1 MPCCV
6 VTAFTNALWR
16 DLPFGPMSCLNFSAI
31 TMVLSSRYIQRQY
44 LLANKLFWV
53 STLTEADIAFV
64 RAEILSHFAI
74 FTAILLSILEFSPFT
89 KDHSPF
95 FSWFR
100 LPILWLPL
108 LQGSM
113 SCKDELLFP
122 QSWTSMIPQRGDEM
136 NVKRLQ
142 REASCN
148 KSEGFWMKAYKYVKK
163 RDEAAQTSGEGS
175 SIKIWEE
182 TFAKAWVKERKGS
195 RLECSSASR

>member
-95 FSWFR
+95 FFMVPPPHPMAAPVTRFNVMQGRATLST
-100 LPILWLPL
+100 IL
-108 LQGSM
+108 
-113 SCKDELLFP
+113 DIDD
-122 QSWTSMIPQRGDEM
+122 TATR
-136 NVKRLQ
+136 R
-142 REASCN
+142 
-148 KSEGFWMKAYKYVKK
+148 
-163 RDEAAQTSGEGS
+163 
-175 SIKIWEE
+175 
-182 TFAKAWVKERKGS
+182 
-195 RLECSSASR
+195 